1 MPDTFFQLHLFRH
14 LQQSPIQDEARHLQ
28 FPSQQSLKQLEATEL
43 LESSDDD
50 VVFVAAV
57 C

>member
-1 MPDTFFQLHLFRH
+1 
-14 LQQSPIQDEARHLQ
+14 LQ
-28 FPSQQSLKQLEATEL
+28 QLEATEL